1 MSELENE
8 KLGALVADSMGP
20 GGPEGQSIEVETEGT
35 PVELEQDLEQMLGVV
50 FGEDGQAQFVMPGEE
65 DTTIELVHDSNL
77 AEDLEEAILDELS
90 TECLQMF
97 EEDQDSREE
106 WQTALSNGLD
116 LLGIRYQER
125 DAPFSGASGVTHPL
139 ISESV
144 TQFQAQA
151 YKELL
156 PAGGPV
162 RASIVGLETPETTDQ
177 ASRVENF
184 MNYYVMEVME
194 EYDPDMDQ
202 MLFYLPLS
210 GSTFKKIYFDHI
222 KGRAVSKFVPAE
234 DVVVPYSATDL
245 RTAERITHV
254 TKMTE
259 NDIRRLQVSRIYRDV
274 ELPGPGSS
282 YKSDEGLQEKRDE
295 LDGMRPSYSDDVYT
309 ILEMHTHLDLEGFE
323 DTDEE
328 GEPTGIKIPYTVT
341 IERDSGKVLSIYRNY
356 EEEDTEKRALQH
368 FVHYKFLPG
377 LGFYGFG
384 LIHMIGGLSYAATS
398 ILRQLIDAG
407 TLSNL
412 PAGFK
417 MRGVRIRNDDEPLQ
431 PGEFRDIDAP
441 NGDIRNA
448 IQTLPYKEPSG
459 TLSQLL
465 GVLVDS
471 GRRYATVADN
481 ATGDMNSNAPVG
493 TTVALLERGSRVM
506 SAIHKRLHYAQR
518 QEFRLLTKI
527 IAETTETYPYA
538 LSVPPET
545 FRQDFDGRVDI
556 LPVSDPNIFSMAQRH
571 ALAQTQLQ
579 MATQNPEI
587 HNIREA
593 YRRMYQALEVK
604 NIDAILKPEEQPQP
618 MDPATEISTAFSGKP
633 FEAFPNQSQ
642 EAHLSAYVAALVSP
656 AVMEN
661 PGVKTLLMS
670 KMFQRIG
677 FLSQQQAQQ
686 QAQQQVQMAMQQ
698 QGIDLMQM
706 QQMDPRMAQQIQ
718 MQAQQQMQ
726 QQMMILAPQIN
737 AQLVQQYLQQVS
749 PQPQPDPLV
758 GIRQAEVQLQA
769 QENQRKAQKDVVD
782 AQLEQA
788 RIQQSAQQAQDRL
801 STQLEIAGERNDIN
815 RERIETQEDIAVMKE
830 LNKRSS

>member
-1 MSELENE
+1 MSESDIE
-8 KLGALVADSMGP
+8 KLGALVANSMGP
-20 GGPEGQSIEVETEGT
+20 GGPEGQSLEIESEGT
-35 PVELEQDLEQMLGVV
+35 PVELEQDLEEMLGVV
-50 FGEDGQAQFVMPGEE
+50 FAEDGQASFVMPGEE
-65 DTTIELVHDSNL
+65 DTMLELTHDSNL
-77 AEDLEEAILDELS
+77 AEDLPDAVLDELS
-90 TECLQMF
+90 SNCLQMF
-97 EEDQDSREE
+97 EDDQDSRDE
-106 WQTALSNGLD
+106 WQSALSRGLD
-116 LLGIRYQER
+116 LLGIRYEER

-156 PAGGPV
+156 PASGPV
-162 RASIVGLETPETTDQ
+162 RTSIVGLETPETVDQ

-274 ELPGPGSS
+274 DLPGPGSS
-282 YKSDEGLQEKRDE
+282 YKSDEELQEKRDE

-323 DTDEE
+323 DMDEE

-356 EEEDTEKRALQH
+356 EEDDPEKRALQH

-471 GRRYATVADN
+471 GRRYATVADT
-481 ATGDMNSNAPVG
+481 ATGDMNSQAPVG

-518 QEFRLLTKI
+518 QEFRLLSKI
-527 IAETTETYPYA
+527 ISETTEAYPYA

-545 FRQDFDGRVDI
+545 FKTDFDGRIDI

-579 MATQNPEI
+579 MAAQNPEL
-587 HNIREA
+587 HNLREA

-604 NIDAILKPEEQPQP
+604 NIDALLQPEQPPQP
-618 MDPATEISTAFSGKP
+618 MDPATEISTAFAGKP
-633 FEAFPNQSQ
+633 FEVFPDQNQ
-642 EAHLSAYVAALVSP
+642 EAHLSAYAAALVSP

-661 PGVKTLLMS
+661 PAVKTLLMS

-686 QAQQQVQMAMQQ
+686 QVQAALQQ
-698 QGIDLMQM
+698 QGIDPMQM
-706 QQMDPRMAQQIQ
+706 QQMDPMMAQQLQ
-718 MQAQQQMQ
+718 MQMQ
-726 QQMMILAPQIN
+726 QQMMQLAPQIN

-769 QENQRKAQKDVVD
+769 QDNQRKAQKDAVD

-788 RIQQSAQQAQDRL
+788 RIAQSAQQAQDRL
-801 STQLEIAGERNDIN
+801 ATQLEIAGERNEIN
-815 RERIETQEDIAVMKE
+815 RERIETQEDIAVMRE
-830 LNKRSS
+830 LNKRTN

>member
-1 MSELENE
+1 MSELDIE

-20 GGPEGQSIEVETEGT
+20 GGPETRPSETEAEPT
-35 PVELEQDLEQMLGVV
+35 PIELEENLEDMLGVV

-65 DTTIELVHDSNL
+65 DEAIELVHDSNL
-77 AEDLEEAILDELS
+77 AEDLDESVLS
-90 TECLQMF
+90 TVATECLDMF
-97 EEDQDSREE
+97 EDDQNSRDE
-106 WQTALSNGLD
+106 WQSALSKGLD
-116 LLGIRYQER
+116 LLGIRYEER

-156 PAGGPV
+156 PANGPV
-162 RASIVGLETPETTDQ
+162 RTSIVGLESPQVVEQ
-177 ASRVENF
+177 ANRVENF

-222 KGRAVSKFVPAE
+222 RGRAVSKFVPAE

-254 TKMTE
+254 TKMSE
-259 NDIRRLQVSRIYRDV
+259 NDVRRLQVSRIYRDV
-274 ELPGPGSS
+274 DLPGPGSS
-282 YKSDEGLQEKRDE
+282 YDTDNELQDKRDE

-323 DTDEE
+323 DTDDD
-328 GEPTGIKIPYTVT
+328 GEPTGIKLPYTIT

-356 EEEDTEKRALQH
+356 EEMDAEKRPLQH

-465 GVLVDS
+465 GLLVDS
-471 GRRYATVADN
+471 GRRYASIADT
-481 ATGDMNSNAPVG
+481 ATGDMNSQAPVG

-527 IAETTETYPYA
+527 IAETTEAYPYA
-538 LSVPPET
+538 LNVPPET
-545 FRQDFDGRVDI
+545 FKQDFDGRIDI

-579 MATQNPEI
+579 MAAQNPEL
-587 HNIREA
+587 HNLREA
-593 YRRMYQALEVK
+593 YRRMYEALEVK
-604 NIDAILKPEEQPQP
+604 NIDAILKPEEKPQP

-633 FEAFPNQSQ
+633 FEVFPNQDQ
-642 EAHLSAYVAALVSP
+642 AAHLAAYVAALVSP
-656 AVMEN
+656 VVMES
-661 PGVKTLLMS
+661 PPIKTLLMS
-670 KMFQRIG
+670 KMLQRIG
-677 FLSQQQAQQ
+677 FLAQQ
-686 QAQQQVQMAMQQ
+686 QAQQQVQMQLQQ
-698 QGIDLMQM
+698 QGVNLAQL
-706 QQMDPRMAQQIQ
+706 QQVNPMMAQQVQ
-718 MQAQQQMQ
+718 MQLQ
-726 QQMMILAPQIN
+726 QQMMTLVPQLN

-749 PQPQPDPLV
+749 PQPKTDPLV

-769 QENQRKAQKDVVD
+769 QENQRKMQKDATD
-782 AQLEQA
+782 AMLEQA
-788 RIQQSAQQAQDRL
+788 RIEQSAQQTADRL
-801 STQLEIAGERNDIN
+801 QTQLEIAGERNEIN
-815 RERIETQEDIAVMKE
+815 RERIETQEDIAVMRE
-830 LNKRSS
+830 LGKRTN